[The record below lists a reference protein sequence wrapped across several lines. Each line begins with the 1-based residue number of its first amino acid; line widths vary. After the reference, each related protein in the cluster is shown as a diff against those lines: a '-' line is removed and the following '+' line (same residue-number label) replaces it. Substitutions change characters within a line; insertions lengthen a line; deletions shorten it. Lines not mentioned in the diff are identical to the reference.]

1 MARNLKN
8 LIIASGYAGVAGQ
21 SFRNHVTG
29 SGTGT
34 AMSDYN
40 MGSPTWSNAF
50 TQLLSGAPYPTP
62 YTKTDL
68 TLTLGLFNSKAY
80 TIQSKNLSNWTLSVI
95 SPGGTA
101 SGSLNSISWAS
112 NVATLNLTLF
122 GELTT
127 GTPTTAVSVWYNPA
141 SYPSGWLNYAPYLP
155 YGYDGNTTATGT
167 SCDPDCTTSYNVTFT
182 FTVNGVGASGSAD
195 SEIYLSYAPDN
206 YSAGY
211 NASIYGPGPT
221 GGSSWSITQNRRDGN
236 TPVVTA
242 IEWATDSGFTN
253 VVSTS
258 TTYTI
263 SSDNNTTATV
273 YLRYKLDGAGSWT
286 ESPSNPINWQ
296 DPRDDF

>member
-8 LIIASGYAGVAGQ
+8 LIIASGYAGVSGQ

-40 MGSPTWSNAF
+40 MGSPSWTNGF

-68 TLTLGLFNSKAY
+68 TLTLGLFNSKADK
-80 TIQSKNLSNWTLSVI
+80 IQSKNLSNWTLSVI
-95 SPGGTA
+95 SPGSTA
-101 SGSLNSISWAS
+101 SGSLNSISWS
-112 NVATLNLTLF
+112 GNIGTLNLTLF

-127 GTPTTAVSVWYNPA
+127 GTPTTNLTRWYQGYTSPYVPFETTIGPPYTCTTLENCGNCVS
-141 SYPSGWLNYAPYLP
+141 
-155 YGYDGNTTATGT
+155 
-167 SCDPDCTTSYNVTFT
+167 DCTTSYNVDFT
-182 FTVNGVGASGSAD
+182 FSVNGISASGSAD
-195 SEIYLSYAPDN
+195 SDIYLSYAPDN

-211 NASIYGPGPT
+211 NPPIYGPGPT
-221 GGSSWSITQNRRDGN
+221 GGSSWSITQNRRDGSI
-236 TPVVTA
+236 PVVTS

-263 SSDNNTTATV
+263 SSDHLANVDV

-286 ESPSNPINWQ
+286 EHPSNPINWT
-296 DPRDDF
+296 DPRNDV